1 MHIIQILDWLQRKK
15 GKFTGH
21 DTQIE
26 ILKLMA
32 LSVLREIVVNLQRT
46 EFYTLARLNL
56 ALNKVRGQCYDG
68 ASTMRGLPN
77 GVAMQTQDANPEPF
91 IPTDMAIR

>member
-1 MHIIQILDWLQRKK
+1 MVVAFTWVDNDLNVHEDFIGLYAPPDITATTIVSAIQ
-15 GKFTGH
+15 
-21 DTQIE
+21 
-26 ILKLMA
+26 
-32 LSVLREIVVNLQRT
+32 V
-46 EFYTLARLNL
+46 TLARLNL

-77 GVAMQTQDANPEPF
+77 GVAKQIQDANPEPF